1 MSIHLISN
9 LIIFD
14 LDNTL
19 VHSQIDFAGMRSA
32 IGDLLRKHDVTHENK
47 DQLRRFSVGQMIA
60 MAAEKDAA
68 IAEIAWGIVLEFER
82 EGMAKATV
90 EADAAATLKVLSER
104 EFKLAILT
112 NNARAAT
119 RDALKKFDLLH
130 YFDAVLSRDEVPMKP
145 DPGGILH
152 AKSTFNAKHVFH
164 VGDAWLD
171 GAAAYR
177 ARVPF
182 IAFRPLPEAFEGRE
196 VQVWKTVESLSELPE
211 IFNYEL
217 RITNYAHASIRNS

>member
-1 MSIHLISN
+1 MP

-19 VHSQIDFAGMRSA
+19 VHSQIDFAGMRAA
-32 IGDLLRKHDVTHENK
+32 IGDFLREQNVTQKNNEE
-47 DQLRRFSVGQMIA
+47 LRHFSVGEMIA
-60 MAAEKDAA
+60 RAAQKEEA
-68 IAEIAWGIVLEFER
+68 IAEVAWNVVLKFER

-90 EADAAATLKVLSER
+90 ESDAAATLKVLSER
-104 EFKLAILT
+104 KFKLAILT

-119 RDALKKFDLLH
+119 IDALKKFDLLH

-152 AKSTFNAKHVFH
+152 AKSTFNAEQVFH

-171 GAAAYR
+171 GVAANR
-177 ARVPF
+177 ADVPF
-182 IAFRPLPEAFEGRE
+182 IAFRPLPEAFKGRDVE
-196 VQVWKTVESLSELPE
+196 VWKTVENLSELPE
-211 IFNYEL
+211 IF
-217 RITNYAHASIRNS
+217 

>member
-1 MSIHLISN
+1 MS

-19 VHSQIDFAGMRSA
+19 VHSQINFAGMRTG
-32 IGDLLRKHDVTHENK
+32 IGDLLRKQNVTQESNEE
-47 DQLRRFSVGQMIA
+47 LRRFSIGEMIA
-60 MAAEKDAA
+60 RAADQDEW
-68 IAEIAWGIVLEFER
+68 IAEVAWNLVLDFER

-90 EADAAATLKVLSER
+90 ESDAAQTLKVLLER

-119 RDALKKFDLLH
+119 MDALKKFDLLH
-130 YFDAVLSRDEVPMKP
+130 YFDVILSRDEVPMKP

-152 AKSTFNAKHVFH
+152 AKSTFNAEQVFH

-171 GAAAYR
+171 GVAANR
-177 ARVPF
+177 ADVPF
-182 IAFRPLPEAFEGRE
+182 IAFRPLPEAFKGRE
-196 VQVWKTVESLSELPE
+196 IQVWNTVQYLSELPE
-211 IFNYEL
+211 L
-217 RITNYAHASIRNS
+217 L

>member
-1 MSIHLISN
+1 MP

-19 VHSQIDFAGMRSA
+19 VHSQIDFSGMRIA
-32 IGDLLRKHDVTHENK
+32 VGDLLREKNVTQKNNEE
-47 DQLRRFSVGQMIA
+47 LRRFSVGEMIA
-60 MAAEKDAA
+60 RAALKKEA
-68 IAEIAWGIVLEFER
+68 IAEIAWNVVLKFER
-82 EGMAKATV
+82 EGMANATV

-119 RDALKKFDLLH
+119 IDALKKFDLLH
-130 YFDAVLSRDEVPMKP
+130 YFDSVLSRDEVPMKP

-152 AKSTFNAKHVFH
+152 AKSIFNTEQLFH

-171 GAAAYR
+171 GAAANR
-177 ARVPF
+177 ADVPF
-182 IAFRPLPEAFEGRE
+182 IAFRPLPEAFKGRDIT
-196 VQVWKTVESLSELPE
+196 VWKSIQQLSELPE
-211 IFNYEL
+211 L
-217 RITNYAHASIRNS
+217 L